1 MVKGYIFV
9 LTKDVEMERVALS
22 IPLGVEADARV
33 VAGTTPADSLQH
45 QTLVADDDPV
55 VHVVVENLTLNN

>member
-1 MVKGYIFV
+1 M
-9 LTKDVEMERVALS
+9 LTKDVEVERVALS

-33 VAGTTPADSLQH
+33 VAGTTPTDSLKH